1 MYFQQTKLSK
11 SEWEYCEIP
20 VSQEEK
26 KILNLIKDGY
36 YDINIK
42 YNDNK
47 TLIQHMKIQYTPA
60 IENYLYVKY
69 FKKMVDE
76 MVSKTTIKNPKLNE
90 FINTNFTK
98 NKQSSKADLI
108 RLSNLDLNIE
118 KHSKNIFEFVLL
130 EFCKNIYNNNNNNN
144 NNNKNI
150 KKYNLKTK
158 NNDNDDK
165 TTLLSY
171 NIYNLIQL
179 KKSLMINL
187 NSWVEKF
194 VNLVIDMFIEN
205 KEKITDMTK
214 EIFHY
219 SPQFIEKNKYILK
232 YENKTL
238 YDHQKQ
244 LFSLFIKPTSS
255 SPSLPPRESE
265 NKSSKLVF
273 YTAPTGTG
281 KTLSPL
287 GLSNQYKIIYIC
299 ASRHIGLAFAKNAI
313 SIDKKVAFAF
323 GCETSNDIRLHYFSA
338 KDYEINRK
346 SGGIYKVDNS
356 NGEKVEIMIC
366 DVASYIIAMYYM
378 LSFNKEKDCIMY
390 WDEPTISLDAT
401 TPHPLHETIH
411 NIWKNNSIS
420 NIILSCATLPTQ
432 LELLDVIEDYS
443 MKFNNAEI
451 HTINSYE
458 CKKTISLIN
467 KDKYTILPHLFFEN
481 YSDIIETVKNCKNNK
496 TILRY
501 FDLKEIVHFVEYILS
516 IESSINKEYL
526 SIENYFQSIENITM
540 NNIKIYYLDIL
551 ASIDSNQWNNIYN
564 TLKREHKQYWD
575 NGSSGSSGGGPLK
588 KINSLEEKRN
598 DTTYNSTTTQQ
609 FTRLLSFQEPSKN
622 NSTLGSTI
630 GTGTGTETQGA
641 SQQNTEGILL
651 TTVDAHTL
659 TDGATIFFAEDVEKI
674 GRFMIHQ
681 SKIPEKILSN
691 ITEKIIKNRKNQEQ
705 IENLLNTKDD
715 KIGKDCEKVR
725 KMEKDILSPEI
736 KYLMNTVDILKNE
749 IKSISLEQ
757 SYIPNTNHHQMIWWD
772 HDKIIPNAFI
782 SNIDEN
788 TIKEVMELD
797 ITTQMKLLLLM
808 GIGVFS
814 NQENTRYTEIMK
826 KLVFEEK
833 LYLIIANSDFIYGM
847 NYQMCHSFFGRDL
860 KNMTQ
865 QKIIQAIGRIGR
877 GNIQQEYTIRI
888 RDDEVFRKLFLPQ
901 EINTEAENMCRL
913 FSSND

>member
-76 MVSKTTIKNPKLNE
+76 MVSKTTITNPKLNE

-244 LFSLFIKPTSS
+244 LFSLFIKPTSP

-516 IESSINKEYL
+516 IE
-526 SIENYFQSIENITM
+526 
-540 NNIKIYYLDIL
+540 
-551 ASIDSNQWNNIYN
+551 
-564 TLKREHKQYWD
+564 
-575 NGSSGSSGGGPLK
+575 
-588 KINSLEEKRN
+588 
-598 DTTYNSTTTQQ
+598 
-609 FTRLLSFQEPSKN
+609 
-622 NSTLGSTI
+622 
-630 GTGTGTETQGA
+630 
-641 SQQNTEGILL
+641 
-651 TTVDAHTL
+651 
-659 TDGATIFFAEDVEKI
+659 
-674 GRFMIHQ
+674 
-681 SKIPEKILSN
+681 
-691 ITEKIIKNRKNQEQ
+691 
-705 IENLLNTKDD
+705 
-715 KIGKDCEKVR
+715 
-725 KMEKDILSPEI
+725 
-736 KYLMNTVDILKNE
+736 
-749 IKSISLEQ
+749 
-757 SYIPNTNHHQMIWWD
+757 
-772 HDKIIPNAFI
+772 
-782 SNIDEN
+782 
-788 TIKEVMELD
+788 
-797 ITTQMKLLLLM
+797 
-808 GIGVFS
+808 
-814 NQENTRYTEIMK
+814 
-826 KLVFEEK
+826 
-833 LYLIIANSDFIYGM
+833 
-847 NYQMCHSFFGRDL
+847 
-860 KNMTQ
+860 
-865 QKIIQAIGRIGR
+865 
-877 GNIQQEYTIRI
+877 
-888 RDDEVFRKLFLPQ
+888 
-901 EINTEAENMCRL
+901 
-913 FSSND
+913 

>member
-705 IENLLNTKDD
+705 IENLLKTIDD

>member
-1 MYFQQTKLSK
+1 MYFQQTKLTK

-47 TLIQHMKIQYTPA
+47 TLIQHMKIQHTPA

-69 FKKMVDE
+69 FKKMIDE
-76 MVSKTTIKNPKLNE
+76 MVSKTTMTNPRLNE

-98 NKQSSKADLI
+98 NKQSNKADLI

-130 EFCKNIYNNNNNNN
+130 EFCKNIYNNNNDK
-144 NNNKNI
+144 NKNT
-150 KKYNLKTK
+150 KKHNLKTK
-158 NNDNDDK
+158 NNDNVDE

-194 VNLVIDMFIEN
+194 VDLVIDLFVEN
-205 KEKITDMTK
+205 KEKITQMTR
-214 EIFHY
+214 EIFHH
-219 SPQFIEKNKYILK
+219 SPQFIEKNKCILK

-244 LFSLFIKPTSS
+244 LFSLFIKPSS
-255 SPSLPPRESE
+255 SPPGDSE

-313 SIDKKVAFAF
+313 SIEKKVAFAF

-346 SGGIYKVDNS
+346 SGGICKVDNS

-411 NIWKNNSIS
+411 QMWKNNSVS
-420 NIILSCATLPTQ
+420 NIILSCATLPNQ
-432 LELLDVIEDYS
+432 SELLDVIEDYS
-443 MKFNNAEI
+443 VKFDNAEI

-467 KDKYTILPHLFFEN
+467 KDKYTMLPHLFFEN
-481 YSDIIETVKNCKNNK
+481 YSDIMETVKNCKNNK

-501 FDLKEIVHFVEYILS
+501 FDLKEIVHFVEYVLNT
-516 IESSINKEYL
+516 ESSINKDYL

-540 NNIKIYYLDIL
+540 NNIKIYYLDVL
-551 ASIDSNQWNNIYN
+551 ASIDSNQWNDVHN
-564 TLKREHKQYWD
+564 TLKSEHKQYWD
-575 NGSSGSSGGGPLK
+575 NSGGGALK

-598 DTTYNSTTTQQ
+598 DTTTHKSTTQQ

-622 NSTLGSTI
+622 NSTV
-630 GTGTGTETQGA
+630 GTATGTETPGPGPG
-641 SQQNTEGILL
+641 QQNTEGILL

-705 IENLLNTKDD
+705 MEDLLKTIDD
-715 KIGKDCEKVR
+715 KIGKDCEKAR
-725 KMEKDILSPEI
+725 KMEKDNLSPEI
-736 KYLMNTVDILKNE
+736 KYLMNAVDILKNE

-757 SYIPNTNHHQMIWWD
+757 SYIPNTNHHQMIWWN

-814 NQENTRYTEIMK
+814 NQENTKYTEIMK

-877 GNIQQEYTIRI
+877 GNVQQEYTIRI

-901 EINTEAENMCRL
+901 KINTEAENMCRL
-913 FSSND
+913 FSSDD

>member
-76 MVSKTTIKNPKLNE
+76 MVSKTTITNPKLNE

-98 NKQSSKADLI
+98 NKQSNKADLI

-130 EFCKNIYNNNNNNN
+130 EFCKNIYNNNNN
-144 NNNKNI
+144 KNI
-150 KKYNLKTK
+150 KKYNLKSK
-158 NNDNDDK
+158 MNDNDDK
-165 TTLLSY
+165 TTLISY

-179 KKSLMINL
+179 KKSLMVNL

-244 LFSLFIKPTSS
+244 LFSLFIKPTSLS
-255 SPSLPPRESE
+255 PRESE

-420 NIILSCATLPTQ
+420 NIILSCATLPNQ

-501 FDLKEIVHFVEYILS
+501 FDLKEIVHFVEYILN
-516 IESSINKEYL
+516 IESLINKEYL

-564 TLKREHKQYWD
+564 ALKCEHKQYWD
-575 NGSSGSSGGGPLK
+575 NGGGALK

-598 DTTYNSTTTQQ
+598 DTRYQSTTQQ
-609 FTRLLSFQEPSKN
+609 FTRLMSFQEPSKN
-622 NSTLGSTI
+622 NTTV
-630 GTGTGTETQGA
+630 GTTVGTETSGA

-705 IENLLNTKDD
+705 IENLLKTIDD

-725 KMEKDILSPEI
+725 KMEKENLSPEI

-757 SYIPNTNHHQMIWWD
+757 SYIPNTNHHQMIWWN

-901 EINTEAENMCRL
+901 EINIEAENMCRL